1 LKAKLARMRG
11 TVDQQGQAAV
21 ELVALL
27 PVVALIGALLLQAA
41 IAGQAIW
48 LGQSAARSAARAQAL
63 GKDSERAARR
73 SLPDRLE
80 HGLRVRAGS
89 EGQVSV
95 SVRVPSLWGG
105 DFGSAVASA
114 RMEPQQ

>member
-1 LKAKLARMRG
+1 MVASLALMRG
-11 TVDQQGQAAV
+11 IGDERGQAAV

-27 PVVALIGALLLQAA
+27 PFVALIGALLVQAA

-48 LGQSAARSAARAQAL
+48 MAQGAAQAAARARAVGQDREL
-63 GKDSERAARR
+63 AARR

-80 HGLRVRAGS
+80 PGLRVHAASDGAVRL
-89 EGQVSV
+89 

-105 DFGSAVASA
+105 DLGSIDAST
-114 RMEPQQ
+114 RMRTQR